1 MKIRTTLLTFLL
13 ATSSAH
19 AGFSLNSL
27 MDDDGLP
34 ALTSAKKTGIGFA
47 SVSVPYV
54 NTVNYFG
61 FIDDK
66 SKPDAVVKG
75 KDAYYLYI
83 WIPAA
88 IDELGVRMIS
98 PVGNLAEPEK
108 EDFVQANYGQKVKS
122 DKETWFD
129 TWIRVER
136 MDIVSPD
143 NIKMASKVINILEKD
158 DDSDDTYDEQR
169 HAKYNSLVRIETDL
183 SRPDK
188 ALVRGLYRVV
198 FTTYKKGKVEGSFI
212 ATLGSNVPGIKIAST
227 LKELNELV
235 NE

>member
-1 MKIRTTLLTFLL
+1 
-13 ATSSAH
+13 
-19 AGFSLNSL
+19 
-27 MDDDGLP
+27 
-34 ALTSAKKTGIGFA
+34 
-47 SVSVPYV
+47 
-54 NTVNYFG
+54 
-61 FIDDK
+61 
-66 SKPDAVVKG
+66 
-75 KDAYYLYI
+75 
-83 WIPAA
+83 
-88 IDELGVRMIS
+88 MIS

-143 NIKMASKVINILEKD
+143 NIKTASKVINILDKD